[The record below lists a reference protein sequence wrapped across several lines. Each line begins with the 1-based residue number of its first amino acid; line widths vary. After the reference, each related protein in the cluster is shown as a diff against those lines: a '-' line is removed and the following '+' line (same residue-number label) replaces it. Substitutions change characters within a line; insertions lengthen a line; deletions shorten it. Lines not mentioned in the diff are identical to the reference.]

1 MVIFKSYFRTHCFQE
16 FKVDFLKMKNY
27 LIDTHAHLDFP
38 ELYNRL
44 DEVLKNAL
52 ENGVKRIVTISTNLN
67 KIDKIIEIS
76 KNYEEV
82 YHTVGVHPNE
92 VLKDKNNSNYEMILN
107 LSKNEKCVGIGE
119 CGLDYH
125 YGNDSKAE
133 QKASFITQINVSRAT
148 NLPLIIHARDADKDM
163 INILENEYKNGPFK
177 AILHCF
183 SSGKDLA
190 LCGINLGFYIS
201 FSGIVTFKSAKLI
214 QEIAKLI
221 PDDKILVE
229 TDAPYLSPTPLRG
242 SVNEPKNCSI
252 TAKYLADIRKCK
264 FSTFI
269 DQLYMNSFK
278 IFDKIN

>member
-1 MVIFKSYFRTHCFQE
+1 
-16 FKVDFLKMKNY
+16 MKNY

-44 DEVLKNAL
+44 DEVLKNAF

-107 LSKNEKCVGIGE
+107 LSKNKKCVGIGE

-148 NLPLIIHARDADKDM
+148 NLPLIIHARDSDKDM
-163 INILENEYKNGPFK
+163 INILENEYKNGPFR

-190 LCGINLGFYIS
+190 LCGLNLGFYIS

-214 QEIAKLI
+214 QEIATLI

-252 TAKYLADIRKCK
+252 TAKYLADIRKCE

-269 DQLYMNSFK
+269 DQLYMNSVK

>member
-1 MVIFKSYFRTHCFQE
+1 
-16 FKVDFLKMKNY
+16 MKNY

-52 ENGVKRIVTISTNLN
+52 ENRVKRIVTISTNLN

-133 QKASFITQINVSRAT
+133 QKASFITQINVSRET

-214 QEIAKLI
+214 QEIATLI

-252 TAKYLADIRKCK
+252 TAKYLADIRKCE

-278 IFDKIN
+278 IFDKIS

>member
-1 MVIFKSYFRTHCFQE
+1 
-16 FKVDFLKMKNY
+16 MKNY

-125 YGNDSKAE
+125 YGNNSKAE

-214 QEIAKLI
+214 QEIATLI

-242 SVNEPKNCSI
+242 SINEPKNCSI
-252 TAKYLADIRKCK
+252 TAKYLADIRKCE

-278 IFDKIN
+278 IFDKIS

>member
-1 MVIFKSYFRTHCFQE
+1 
-16 FKVDFLKMKNY
+16 MKNY

-214 QEIAKLI
+214 QEIATLI

-252 TAKYLADIRKCK
+252 TAKYLADIRKCE

-278 IFDKIN
+278 IFDKLS

>member
-1 MVIFKSYFRTHCFQE
+1 
-16 FKVDFLKMKNY
+16 MKNY

-76 KNYEEV
+76 ENYKEV
-82 YHTVGVHPNE
+82 FHTVGVHPNE

-190 LCGINLGFYIS
+190 LCGLNLGFYIS

-214 QEIAKLI
+214 QEIATLI

-252 TAKYLADIRKCK
+252 TAKYLADIRKCE

-278 IFDKIN
+278 IFDKIS

>member
-1 MVIFKSYFRTHCFQE
+1 
-16 FKVDFLKMKNY
+16 MKNY

-38 ELYNRL
+38 ELYYRL

-67 KIDKIIEIS
+67 KIDRIIEIS
-76 KNYEEV
+76 KNYKEV

-133 QKASFITQINVSRAT
+133 QKRSFITQIKVCRAT

-163 INILENEYKNGPFK
+163 INILENEYKRGPFK

-190 LCGINLGFYIS
+190 LCGIKLGFYIS

-214 QEIAKLI
+214 QEIATLI

-252 TAKYLADIRKCK
+252 TAKYLADIRKCE

-278 IFDKIN
+278 IFDKIS

>member
-1 MVIFKSYFRTHCFQE
+1 
-16 FKVDFLKMKNY
+16 MKNY

-44 DEVLKNAL
+44 DVVIKNAL
-52 ENGVKRIVTISTNLN
+52 ENGVKKIVTISTNLN

-76 KNYEEV
+76 KNYKEIF
-82 YHTVGVHPNE
+82 HTVGVHPNE

-133 QKASFITQINVSRAT
+133 QKASFITQIQVSRAT

-163 INILENEYKNGPFK
+163 INILENEYKKGPFK

-190 LCGINLGFYIS
+190 LCGLDLGFYIS

-214 QEIAKLI
+214 QEIATLI

-252 TAKYLADIRKCK
+252 TAKHLAVIRKCE

-269 DQLYMNSFK
+269 DQLYMNSLK
-278 IFDKIN
+278 IFDKMR

>member
-1 MVIFKSYFRTHCFQE
+1 
-16 FKVDFLKMKNY
+16 MKNY

-76 KNYEEV
+76 KKYEEV

-107 LSKNEKCVGIGE
+107 LSKNQKCVGIGE

-190 LCGINLGFYIS
+190 LCGLNLGFYIS

-214 QEIAKLI
+214 QEIATLI

-252 TAKYLADIRKCK
+252 TAKYLADIRKCE

-278 IFDKIN
+278 IFDKIS

>member
-1 MVIFKSYFRTHCFQE
+1 
-16 FKVDFLKMKNY
+16 MKNY

-76 KNYEEV
+76 KNYKEV

-163 INILENEYKNGPFK
+163 INILENEYKKGPFK

-214 QEIAKLI
+214 QEIATLI

-242 SVNEPKNCSI
+242 YVNEPKNCLI
-252 TAKYLADIRKCK
+252 TAKYLADIRKCE

-278 IFDKIN
+278 IFDKIS

>member
-1 MVIFKSYFRTHCFQE
+1 
-16 FKVDFLKMKNY
+16 MKNY

-190 LCGINLGFYIS
+190 LCGLNLGFYIS

-214 QEIAKLI
+214 QEIATLI

-252 TAKYLADIRKCK
+252 TAKYLADIRKCE

-269 DQLYMNSFK
+269 DQLYMNSLK
-278 IFDKIN
+278 IFDKISK

>member
-1 MVIFKSYFRTHCFQE
+1 
-16 FKVDFLKMKNY
+16 MKNY

-190 LCGINLGFYIS
+190 LCGLNLGFYIS

-214 QEIAKLI
+214 QEIATLI

-252 TAKYLADIRKCK
+252 TANYLADIRKCE

-278 IFDKIN
+278 IFDKISK

>member
-1 MVIFKSYFRTHCFQE
+1 
-16 FKVDFLKMKNY
+16 MKNY

-44 DEVLKNAL
+44 DEVLKNAM

-133 QKASFITQINVSRAT
+133 QKASFITQINVSKAT

-190 LCGINLGFYIS
+190 LCGINLGFYVS

-214 QEIAKLI
+214 QEIATLI

-252 TAKYLADIRKCK
+252 TAKYLADIRKCE

-278 IFDKIN
+278 IFDKIS

>member
-1 MVIFKSYFRTHCFQE
+1 
-16 FKVDFLKMKNY
+16 MKNY

-44 DEVLKNAL
+44 DEVLENAL
-52 ENGVKRIVTISTNLN
+52 ENGVKRIITISTNLN

-76 KNYEEV
+76 KNYKEV

-148 NLPLIIHARDADKDM
+148 NLPFIIHARDADKDM
-163 INILENEYKNGPFK
+163 INILEKEYKNGPFK
-177 AILHCF
+177 GILHCF

-214 QEIAKLI
+214 QEIATLI

-252 TAKYLADIRKCK
+252 TAKYLADIRKCE

-269 DQLYMNSFK
+269 DQLYMNSLK
-278 IFDKIN
+278 IFDKISK

>member
-1 MVIFKSYFRTHCFQE
+1 
-16 FKVDFLKMKNY
+16 MKNY

-52 ENGVKRIVTISTNLN
+52 ENSVKRIVTISTNLN

-190 LCGINLGFYIS
+190 LCGLNLGFYIS

-214 QEIAKLI
+214 QEIATLI

-252 TAKYLADIRKCK
+252 TAKYLADIRKCE

-278 IFDKIN
+278 IFDKIS

>member
-1 MVIFKSYFRTHCFQE
+1 
-16 FKVDFLKMKNY
+16 MKNY

-67 KIDKIIEIS
+67 KINKIIEIS

-92 VLKDKNNSNYEMILN
+92 VLKDKNNSNFEMILN

-214 QEIAKLI
+214 QEIATLI

-252 TAKYLADIRKCK
+252 TAKYLADIRKCE

>member
-1 MVIFKSYFRTHCFQE
+1 
-16 FKVDFLKMKNY
+16 MKNY

-44 DEVLKNAL
+44 DEVLKNAF

-76 KNYEEV
+76 KNYKEV

-214 QEIAKLI
+214 QEIATLI

-252 TAKYLADIRKCK
+252 TAKYLADIRKCE

-278 IFDKIN
+278 IFDKIS

>member
-1 MVIFKSYFRTHCFQE
+1 
-16 FKVDFLKMKNY
+16 MKNY

-133 QKASFITQINVSRAT
+133 QNASFITQINVSRAT

-214 QEIAKLI
+214 QEIATLI

-252 TAKYLADIRKCK
+252 TAKYLADIRKCE

-278 IFDKIN
+278 IFDKIS

>member
-1 MVIFKSYFRTHCFQE
+1 
-16 FKVDFLKMKNY
+16 MKNY

-52 ENGVKRIVTISTNLN
+52 ENGVRRIVTISTNLN

-76 KNYEEV
+76 KNYKEV

-119 CGLDYH
+119 CGLDYY
-125 YGNDSKAE
+125 YGSDCKAE
-133 QKASFITQINVSRAT
+133 QKESFITQINVSRAT

-163 INILENEYKNGPFK
+163 INILESEYKNGPFK

-214 QEIAKLI
+214 QEIATLI

-252 TAKYLADIRKCK
+252 TAKYLADIRKCE

-278 IFDKIN
+278 IFDKIS

>member
-1 MVIFKSYFRTHCFQE
+1 
-16 FKVDFLKMKNY
+16 MKNY

-44 DEVLKNAL
+44 EEVLKNAL

-76 KNYEEV
+76 KNYKEV

-92 VLKDKNNSNYEMILN
+92 VLKDKNNSNYEMMHN

-125 YGNDSKAE
+125 YGNYSKAE

-163 INILENEYKNGPFK
+163 IDILESEHKKGTFK

-190 LCGINLGFYIS
+190 LCGLNLGFYVS

-214 QEIAKLI
+214 QEIATLI

-252 TAKYLADIRKCK
+252 TAKYLADIRKCE

-278 IFDKIN
+278 IFDKIS

>member
-1 MVIFKSYFRTHCFQE
+1 
-16 FKVDFLKMKNY
+16 MKTY

-92 VLKDKNNSNYEMILN
+92 VLKDKNNSNYEMIFN

-125 YGNDSKAE
+125 YGNDSKTE

-148 NLPLIIHARDADKDM
+148 NLPLIIHARDADIDM
-163 INILENEYKNGPFK
+163 INILENEYKNGPFR

-214 QEIAKLI
+214 QEIATLI

-242 SVNEPKNCSI
+242 SINEPKNCSI
-252 TAKYLADIRKCK
+252 TAKYLSEIRKCEY
-264 FSTFI
+264 STFI

-278 IFDKIN
+278 IFDKLS

>member
-1 MVIFKSYFRTHCFQE
+1 
-16 FKVDFLKMKNY
+16 MKNY

-76 KNYEEV
+76 KNYKEV

-133 QKASFITQINVSRAT
+133 QKMSFITQINVSRAT

-214 QEIAKLI
+214 QEIATLI
-221 PDDKILVE
+221 PNNKILVE

-252 TAKYLADIRKCK
+252 TAKYLADIRKCE

>member
-1 MVIFKSYFRTHCFQE
+1 
-16 FKVDFLKMKNY
+16 MKNY

-52 ENGVKRIVTISTNLN
+52 DNGVKRIVTISTNLN

-125 YGNDSKAE
+125 YGNGSKAE

-214 QEIAKLI
+214 QEIATLI

-252 TAKYLADIRKCK
+252 TAKYLADIRKSEL
-264 FSTFI
+264 STFI
-269 DQLYMNSFK
+269 DQLYMNSYK

>member
-1 MVIFKSYFRTHCFQE
+1 
-16 FKVDFLKMKNY
+16 MKNY

-76 KNYEEV
+76 KNYKEV

-214 QEIAKLI
+214 QEIATLI

-252 TAKYLADIRKCK
+252 TAKYLADIRKCE

-278 IFDKIN
+278 IFDKIR